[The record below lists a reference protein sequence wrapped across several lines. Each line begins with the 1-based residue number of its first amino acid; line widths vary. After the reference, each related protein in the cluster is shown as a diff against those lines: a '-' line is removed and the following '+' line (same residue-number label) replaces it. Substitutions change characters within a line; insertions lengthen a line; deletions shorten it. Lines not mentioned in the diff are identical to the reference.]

1 MWRALLLATG
11 VTGVLGLVVWLI
23 DPAAGG
29 LAAFVATTLWVHGPV
44 SPLLPAAYEPVL
56 MHYGTLYAPIVVAG
70 IGTAA
75 NLVVETMNYRLYQR
89 VLNTTQLSR
98 LTETRL
104 ARWALALFQ
113 RSPFLATWIGSWSP
127 IPDWTI
133 RLLAPMSR
141 YPLGR
146 YLIAMGLG
154 RFPRYWFFAE
164 LGRRVG
170 VPGTW
175 LAAAL
180 ALSLL
185 IGLTVAWHHRATQ
198 RRQVP
203 EQLAPATV

>member
-1 MWRALLLATG
+1 MTTVQDKPGMQPQRWIHA
-11 VTGVLGLVVWLI
+11 
-23 DPAAGG
+23 DPE
-29 LAAFVATTLWVHGPV
+29 PS
-44 SPLLPAAYEPVL
+44 SPSHAPLPDP
-56 MHYGTLYAPIVVAG
+56 G
-70 IGTAA
+70 
-75 NLVVETMNYRLYQR
+75 
-89 VLNTTQLSR
+89 
-98 LTETRL
+98 
-104 ARWALALFQ
+104 
-113 RSPFLATWIGSWSP
+113 
-127 IPDWTI
+127 
-133 RLLAPMSR
+133 PMSR

-185 IGLTVAWHHRATQ
+185 IGLTVAWHHRVTQ